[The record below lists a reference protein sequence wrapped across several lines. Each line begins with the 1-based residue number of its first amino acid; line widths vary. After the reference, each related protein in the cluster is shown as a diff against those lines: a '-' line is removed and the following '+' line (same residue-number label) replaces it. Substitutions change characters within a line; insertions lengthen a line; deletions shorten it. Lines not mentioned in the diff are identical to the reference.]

1 MVPVDCIVPAAG
13 RSERMGLWKP
23 LLPFRGGTIVGTVVA
38 AALGTCSRVILVTG
52 YRGDELAARF
62 AAEPR
67 VLVVENPG
75 WELGMFSS
83 IRRGAARVET
93 TAFFISLADMPLI
106 VPPVY
111 RALLDA
117 IRADFVF
124 PVHDGTR
131 GHPVLA
137 GARVREAILAADPA
151 TGSMKEIARRLSV
164 AEVPWHDDSVLRDI
178 DTPADLAGA

>member
-1 MVPVDCIVPAAG
+1 VGSVDCIVPAAG
-13 RSERMGLWKP
+13 RSERMGSWKP
-23 LLPFRGGTIVGTVVA
+23 LLPFRGNTIVGIVVA
-38 AALGTCSRVILVTG
+38 EALETCGRVILVTG

-67 VLVVENPG
+67 VIVVENPD
-75 WELGMFSS
+75 WKLGMFSS
-83 IRRGAARVET
+83 IRWGTARVESA
-93 TAFFISLADMPLI
+93 AFFVSLADMPL
-106 VPPVY
+106 VGPPVY

-117 IRADFVF
+117 PRADFVF

-164 AEVPWHDDSVLRDI
+164 VEVPWHDDSVLRDI
-178 DTPADLAGA
+178 DTPQDLADA